1 MTPFEQFQQFRHIL
15 IIRNTALSLI
25 FQTLSQLNSARFVR
39 IFSFKAREW
48 AGLSTIVGYACLRR
62 PYMAIVIISHFFI
75 DQSDDRT
82 TKHAGLLRLHFIRD
96 TWFRFIFTCYLFLHS
111 NFYNGQP
118 MLLILNNT
126 HGFSAFTVF
135 KAKNAHENCIHRY
148 SEIRVEL
155 ANCSPNTLQNFKLMY
170 IMYILSNAC
179 NCI

>member
-1 MTPFEQFQQFRHIL
+1 
-15 IIRNTALSLI
+15 
-25 FQTLSQLNSARFVR
+25 
-39 IFSFKAREW
+39 
-48 AGLSTIVGYACLRR
+48 
-62 PYMAIVIISHFFI
+62 
-75 DQSDDRT
+75 
-82 TKHAGLLRLHFIRD
+82 
-96 TWFRFIFTCYLFLHS
+96 
-111 NFYNGQP
+111 

-179 NCI
+179 NCTYKFYCGLGNGTYVDPCLICDLNA